1 AAHTPHMDALA
12 ASGVRFERAYSVA
25 PLTTPAHASMLTG
38 LYPPRHGIHSNGDA
52 TLDPRHQTLAEE
64 AAAAGMATG
73 ASVAAFVTTRIWGFA
88 QGFEHFA
95 DQIEATGAGRG
106 ERWGRERRADAVVDD
121 ALVWLDGQGPD
132 RPFFLWVHL
141 YDPHDPYDPPA
152 PWSHRLT
159 EPYDGEIAFM
169 DAEIG
174 RLVAG
179 AEAAAGERGVAWIL
193 VGDHG
198 EALDGEHG
206 ERSHG
211 TWVYDPTMRIPFILR
226 GPRPMAGRVEAS
238 QTVSNVDVM
247 PTALGMLGME
257 PLPDLDGRDLSKA
270 LVGPAAKREPVYMES
285 EAPLRR
291 FGFHPELAAA
301 EGPYKLLATP
311 SPRLFDVDADPRETR
326 DLQFDHPTVVLR
338 LQRSVDDIQG
348 RRIEASSLAAGP
360 ELTARLAALGYVAG
374 SADTPRAFA
383 DLPDA
388 KEQQA
393 FITRV
398 EAARAL
404 HADPKAAIDAW
415 KAILSDQPDLGE
427 ARLAL
432 AALLLRAGAT
442 ADAERM
448 LREGVAQRPDSTL
461 MRTQL
466 ADVIASRGRPEE
478 ALVLLEAV
486 HAQVPGD
493 DLARV
498 GILRALAALGRLED
512 AQRRANA
519 WLSVNPGSRP
529 LQAAMG
535 VLQVQAGQLAIASTL
550 LQRSLED
557 GVARRGVHRSL
568 GLIALARD
576 DLDGVIHHLT
586 QESAAW
592 PGDARTRWEL
602 GNALMRRERWDEAA
616 AEYAALVRLQPS
628 DPGARRAW
636 AQATFNA
643 GDYARAAELLEPALA
658 LAPDDSAVLL
668 LHANILDKQG
678 ETARAEAVFRQA
690 KAAAGR

>member
-1 AAHTPHMDALA
+1 M
-12 ASGVRFERAYSVA
+12 
-25 PLTTPAHASMLTG
+25 
-38 LYPPRHGIHSNGDA
+38 NN
-52 TLDPRHQTLAEE
+52 
-64 AAAAGMATG
+64 
-73 ASVAAFVTTRIWGFA
+73 
-88 QGFEHFA
+88 
-95 DQIEATGAGRG
+95 
-106 ERWGRERRADAVVDD
+106 
-121 ALVWLDGQGPD
+121 WLDGQGPD

-141 YDPHDPYDPPA
+141 YDPHVPTIPPRHGPTGSPSPTTARSPSWMRRSDDSWQA
-152 PWSHRLT
+152 PRQRPES
-159 EPYDGEIAFM
+159 
-169 DAEIG
+169 
-174 RLVAG
+174 G
-179 AEAAAGERGVAWIL
+179 ASWIL

-206 ERSHG
+206 SVRMEP
-211 TWVYDPTMRIPFILR
+211 VYDPTMRIPFILR

-270 LVGPAAKREPVYMES
+270 LVGPAAKRDPVYMES

-398 EAARAL
+398 EAARAS
-404 HADPKAAIDAW
+404 ADPKAAIDAW

-448 LREGVAQRPDSTL
+448 LREGVAQRPD
-461 MRTQL
+461 
-466 ADVIASRGRPEE
+466 P
-478 ALVLLEAV
+478 
-486 HAQVPGD
+486 P
-493 DLARV
+493 
-498 GILRALAALGRLED
+498 
-512 AQRRANA
+512 
-519 WLSVNPGSRP
+519 
-529 LQAAMG
+529 
-535 VLQVQAGQLAIASTL
+535 
-550 LQRSLED
+550 
-557 GVARRGVHRSL
+557 
-568 GLIALARD
+568 
-576 DLDGVIHHLT
+576 
-586 QESAAW
+586 
-592 PGDARTRWEL
+592 
-602 GNALMRRERWDEAA
+602 
-616 AEYAALVRLQPS
+616 
-628 DPGARRAW
+628 
-636 AQATFNA
+636 
-643 GDYARAAELLEPALA
+643 
-658 LAPDDSAVLL
+658 
-668 LHANILDKQG
+668 
-678 ETARAEAVFRQA
+678 
-690 KAAAGR
+690 